1 MKTIIRTA
9 LFFVMLIPIAAGA
22 LYALAAVGATAGF
35 TGTVNYVSDLFD
47 RWS

>member
-9 LFFVMLIPIAAGA
+9 LFFVMLIPIVVGAAAG
-22 LYALAAVGATAGF
+22 VVVIGFDAGYS
-35 TGTVNYVSDLFD
+35 GMAGYVADLFD